1 MTGDTLSHFLPNYS
15 VFNTYKEC
23 IITRPGELHHNK
35 TMSKPTILQPKK
47 LQLFRELRGQSQ
59 YDLAGLT
66 GITNYRISLLEK
78 ARFVARPKEVKAI
91 ARALGVTE
99 DALTNP
105 EETASLEAVAR
116 EAFLGEG
123 ASA

>member
-1 MTGDTLSHFLPNYS
+1 
-15 VFNTYKEC
+15 
-23 IITRPGELHHNK
+23 
-35 TMSKPTILQPKK
+35 MSKPILQPKK

-105 EETASLEAVAR
+105 EETASLEAVVR

-123 ASA
+123 AAA